1 VAGKSALIKFEG
13 GYRPRYKMEHRPENS
28 QNGVQL
34 RLRSI
39 RLPVV
44 VAAGNLY
51 F

>member
-1 VAGKSALIKFEG
+1 
-13 GYRPRYKMEHRPENS
+13 MEHRPENS

-44 VAAGNLY
+44 VAAGTFNFY
-51 F
+51 AWYQP